1 MVSIFFFFSTSPYR
15 KLTETTNNFIMN
27 EFFFQNFYPEGYH
40 QEFIVWIHNLLAFL
54 CFFSFLPLFLCIYDD
69 CLSVKKKRRKNWSTK
84 HQADWSKKK
93 KKKILPVIRNHLVS
107 IIIIII
113 GQIVIFDQWLW
124 WWWCYWELIKD
135 THIFL

>member
-1 MVSIFFFFSTSPYR
+1 MVSFFFSTFQHLHLENQPRQQIIFSW
-15 KLTETTNNFIMN
+15 MN
-27 EFFFQNFYPEGYH
+27 FFQNFYPEGNH
-40 QEFIVWIHNLLAFL
+40 QEFIVWIHNLLVLL
-54 CFFSFLPLFLCIYDD
+54 CFFSFLSLFLCIYGD
-69 CLSVKKKRRKNWSTK
+69 CLSVKKKEEKTDQPNIK
-84 HQADWSKKK
+84 LIEAKK